1 MSLVCIIFANRNH
14 IDLFHM
20 KIKEFA
26 LLCLL
31 AVTMLPSCRHGDTG
45 GDEAEALDTVPVL
58 VTRMESC
65 SRLYASEYRLRK
77 ILVYDNPA
85 VISGSVL
92 HQNFKVKLPIGSRR
106 IAIPVTATAKAYVDM
121 GKLTAKDVHRNGDKL
136 EIVLPDPQVTLTS
149 TRIDHDGVRQKVDL
163 LRKRFTDEEITAIQR
178 KGREDIVHSLAA
190 TNIIEDARASAARQ
204 LIPIAVQTG
213 FKEENV
219 TVTFRKDFRSEGMLQ
234 TIIKTI
240 D

>member
-1 MSLVCIIFANRNH
+1 
-14 IDLFHM
+14 M
-20 KIKEFA
+20 KSKEAA

-31 AVTMLPSCRHGDTG
+31 AVAMLLLSCRHGACRA
-45 GDEAEALDTVPVL
+45 DEAEAVDTVPVL

-92 HQNFKVKLPIGSRR
+92 HQDFKLKLPIGSRR

-136 EIVLPDPQVTLTS
+136 QIVLPDPQVTLTS

-163 LRKRFTDEEITAIQR
+163 LRKRFSDEEITAIQR
-178 KGREDIVHSLAA
+178 KGREDIVRSLAA

-204 LIPIAVQTG
+204 LIPIAVQMG

-219 TVTFRKDFRSEGMLQ
+219 TVTFRKDLQADGALQ

>member
-1 MSLVCIIFANRNH
+1 M
-14 IDLFHM
+14 
-20 KIKEFA
+20 
-26 LLCLL
+26 LCLL
-31 AVTMLPSCRHGDTG
+31 AVAMLLLSCRHGVRRA
-45 GDEAEALDTVPVL
+45 DEAEAVDTVPVL

-92 HQNFKVKLPIGSRR
+92 HQDFKVKLPIGSRR

-149 TRIDHDGVRQKVDL
+149 TSIDHDGVRQKVDL

-178 KGREDIVHSLAA
+178 KGREDIVRSLAA

-204 LIPIAVQTG
+204 LIPIAVQMG

-219 TVTFRKDFRSEGMLQ
+219 TVTFRKNFGADGALQ
-234 TIIKTI
+234 TIIKTV